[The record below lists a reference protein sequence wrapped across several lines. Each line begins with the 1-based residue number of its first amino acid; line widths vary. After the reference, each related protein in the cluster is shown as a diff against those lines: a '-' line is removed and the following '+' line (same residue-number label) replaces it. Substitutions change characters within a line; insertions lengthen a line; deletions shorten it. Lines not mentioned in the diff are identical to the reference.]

1 MINVK
6 NVTEHDL
13 QNKVKWFI
21 LHIFKLFRK
30 FLKNPLIGT
39 KVFYYCTLL
48 ASIKTA
54 IEVLFTMK
62 LPYKSKHDANGSL
75 LYLKS
80 FGCPFMS
87 VVWFKIL
94 SRLHL
99 LFLLNKI
106 YDFKL
111 QGGCPNPN
119 MYLTRNFAH
128 NSSHCVICREIIQQT
143 LTNQKL
149 IPCGVSCQIEY

>member
-6 NVTEHDL
+6 NVTKHDL

-30 FLKNPLIGT
+30 FLKNPLIGS
-39 KVFYYCTLL
+39 KVYYCTHL
-48 ASIKTA
+48 ASTKTA
-54 IEVLFTMK
+54 VEVLLTMK
-62 LPYKSKHDANGSL
+62 LPSKSKHDANGSL

-80 FGCPFMS
+80 FVCSFMS
-87 VVWFKIL
+87 AGWFKIL

-111 QGGCPNPN
+111 QESFPNVCIWQRIL
-119 MYLTRNFAH
+119 LTIPATV
-128 NSSHCVICREIIQQT
+128 SSAERSFSK
-143 LTNQKL
+143 LKL
-149 IPCGVSCQIEY
+149 IKNWSHVVYLAKLNI